1 MIDKFTISVPG
12 ALLAAIV
19 AALAA
24 AGGRFNTW
32 LRAGIFSAVL
42 LTKRHDDVLSM
53 EQFDLRKFQSP
64 TLHHVLPEAIRNLR
78 SDHQTV
84 AALRITSGR
93 EKTRD
98 RAETGVHGDAENPRR
113 KKTERFCG
121 YDRRDLVTVWE
132 DGHPHTHALRP
143 PSPLPGEDM
152 LPMRVIREWPL
163 LPEWLVEHDPYQEL
177 LSEDER
183 VFSHFRKPLYRA
195 LAVGK
200 CAWSDLFLAN
210 DDSYERDDTR
220 ASLFGRSAFVDH
232 PILGMRWGLIRRAVA
247 IYKHFREMP
256 EGPREQLGLLQHLY
270 ISRMDRHND
279 RVKMVCYAAEKKLT
293 TREVKMMTDA
303 IAHARQKKIPL
314 AAVFPEFVMRRAAW
328 APDVQ
333 KAKARKS
340 RETRPAIPW
349 RSIAEEIGL
358 GPQLRALEFM
368 IGPRAGYTPAMA

>member
-12 ALLAAIV
+12 ALLAAFA

-24 AGGRFNTW
+24 AGGRFNAW
-32 LRAGIFSAVL
+32 LRAGVFSAIL
-42 LTKRHDDVLSM
+42 LTKRHDDVLSTINP
-53 EQFDLRKFQSP
+53 DLRDPRSA
-64 TLHHVLPEAIRNLR
+64 TSHHVLPAAIRETHF
-78 SDHQTV
+78 DHKMI
-84 AALRITSGR
+84 AAQRGAGGGDDTRI
-93 EKTRD
+93 
-98 RAETGVHGDAENPRR
+98 RAETGVHGDAENPRG
-113 KKTERFCG
+113 KKIDRFCG
-121 YDRRDLVTVWE
+121 YERRDLVTVWE

-143 PSPLPGEDM
+143 PSPLPGEDI

-220 ASLFGRSAFVDH
+220 ASLFGRDAFVEH

-270 ISRMDRHND
+270 ISRMERHND

-314 AAVFPEFVMRRAAW
+314 AAVFPEFVTRRAAW
-328 APDVQ
+328 TADMR